1 MDISLKILKG
11 ILMGLMVSIPL
22 GPVGIIVIQRTLN
35 RGWLSGFFSGL
46 GAATT
51 DLIYAIF
58 AATGFGLIIGLVENH
73 SQILEI
79 ITFIIIMIIGYVI
92 SQKSV
97 AKLKKERSKSSN
109 IFTDFI
115 SIFLL
120 TFSNPLVIGVFL
132 AFFTGITG
140 AEETSFS
147 SIIFILIGIFFG
159 ALLWWLS
166 LTLSVSLF
174 RHKFRFR
181 NLFWI
186 NKITGFVILIFGI
199 IGLTYTLLKPWLV
212 K

>member
-1 MDISLKILKG
+1 MDIWLKILKG
-11 ILMGLMVSIPL
+11 VLMGLMVSVPL

-58 AATGFGLIIGLVENH
+58 AATGFGLIIQLVENH
-73 SQILEI
+73 TRVLEI
-79 ITFIIIMIIGYVI
+79 ITFAIIIVIGYAI

-97 AKLKKERSKSSN
+97 NKLRKERSKSSN
-109 IFTDFI
+109 LFSDFI

-140 AEETSFS
+140 ANETSFLS
-147 SIIFILIGIFFG
+147 LAFILIGIFFG
-159 ALLWWLS
+159 ALLWWFG
-166 LTLSVSLF
+166 LTISVSIF

-186 NKITGFVILIFGI
+186 NKITGLVILAFGI
-199 IGLTYTLLKPWLV
+199 GGLMYALAKPWLV